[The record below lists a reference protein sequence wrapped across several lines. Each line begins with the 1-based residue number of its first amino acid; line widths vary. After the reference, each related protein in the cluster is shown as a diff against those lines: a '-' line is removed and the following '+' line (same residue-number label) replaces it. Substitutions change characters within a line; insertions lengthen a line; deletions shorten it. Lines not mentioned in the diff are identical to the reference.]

1 MQVVWKNIEK
11 NKKESGT
18 METQMLVAILIASIV
33 GLIAGYAVR
42 SLFSRW
48 QSDAMEKQAKAKL
61 DEADE
66 EAARR
71 LREADIKARTELVQS
86 REAFAETTRER
97 QAALQEYD
105 ERIAAR
111 EGDIERKMHVIEEKE
126 RQLNATKEEQR
137 ETARALDMREDTVA
151 AQERE
156 AVRQLQ
162 KIAGMTAEEARE
174 ALRNKVKDQV
184 KAECGAYFR
193 RRYEEAKTYADR
205 KAAELV
211 SYAVRRY
218 AAAHAS
224 ESMTSLVPIP
234 TAEIKGRIIGR
245 DGRNVRSIEAATG
258 VTLIVDGT
266 TDAVV
271 VSCFN
276 PVRREIARRALL
288 ELVDDGRIHPASIES
303 AVEKVTQDF
312 NDELVKE
319 GRDAAA
325 QFGLDGVSSEILR
338 GLGRLKY
345 RLSYSQNVLAHS
357 IEVARLM
364 GSMADE
370 LKLDGALA
378 RRIGLFHDIGKGM
391 TDEKEGA
398 HAKLGADLLA
408 SQGEDPILVN
418 AVAAHHEEVE
428 QTSVYAVLCSA
439 ADAISS
445 ARPGARSESSELYFE
460 RIGKL
465 EEIATSHA
473 GVKSAFAMRAGHEL
487 RIVVDSEQVSDNDA
501 MIMAH
506 DIASEV
512 EGTLRYPGQIRV
524 VVIREKRCIEYA
536 R

>member
-1 MQVVWKNIEK
+1 MQ
-11 NKKESGT
+11 
-18 METQMLVAILIASIV
+18 TQTIIAILVSSVA
-33 GLIAGYAVR
+33 GLIIGYAVR
-42 SLFSRW
+42 ALFSRW
-48 QSDAMEKQAKAKL
+48 QSDAMEKQAQAKL

-71 LREADIKARTELVQS
+71 LREADIKARTELVQA
-86 REAFAETTRER
+86 REAFAETTRQR

-126 RQLNATKEEQR
+126 RQLQETRDQQR
-137 ETARALDMREDTVA
+137 ETAANLTAREDAVSE
-151 AQERE
+151 QERE
-156 AVRQLQ
+156 SLKKLQ
-162 KIAGMTAEEARE
+162 KIAGMTAEEARN

-193 RRYEEAKTYADR
+193 RRYEEARTYADR

-211 SYAVRRY
+211 AYAVRRY
-218 AAAHAS
+218 TAAHAG
-224 ESMTSLVPIP
+224 ESMTSIVPIP
-234 TAEIKGRIIGR
+234 SAEIKGRIIGR

-266 TDAVV
+266 SDAVAI
-271 VSCFN
+271 SCFS
-276 PVRREIARRALL
+276 PMRREVARRALL
-288 ELVDDGRIHPASIES
+288 DLVDDGRIHPASIES
-303 AVEKVTQDF
+303 AVEKARADL
-312 NDELVKE
+312 EGEMVKE
-319 GRDAAA
+319 GREAAD
-325 QFGLDGVSSEILR
+325 QFNLEGISSEILQ
-338 GLGRLKY
+338 GLGRLKF

-364 GSMADE
+364 GTMADE
-370 LKLDGALA
+370 LKLDGQLA

-408 SQGEDPILVN
+408 SQGEDPIVVN

-428 QTSVYAVLCSA
+428 ATSVYAVLCSA

-445 ARPGARSESSELYFE
+445 ARPGARSETSELYFE

-465 EEIATSHA
+465 EEIATSHD
-473 GVKSAFAMRAGHEL
+473 GVKTAFAMRAGHEL
-487 RIVVDSEQVSDNDA
+487 RIIVDADKVNDNDA
-501 MIMAH
+501 MILAH
-506 DIASEV
+506 DISAEV
-512 EGTLRYPGQIRV
+512 EATLTYPGQIRV

>member
-1 MQVVWKNIEK
+1 MQ
-11 NKKESGT
+11 
-18 METQMLVAILIASIV
+18 TQAIIAILVSSVV
-33 GLIAGYAVR
+33 GLLVGYAVR
-42 SLFSRW
+42 ALFSRW
-48 QSDAMEKQAKAKL
+48 QSDAMEKQAQAKL

-71 LREADIKARTELVQS
+71 LREADIKARTELVQA
-86 REAFAETTRER
+86 REAFAETTKER

-111 EGDIERKMHVIEEKE
+111 EGDIERKMHVIDEKE
-126 RQLNATKEEQR
+126 RQLQRTRDEQR
-137 ETARALDMREDTVA
+137 ETALALTAREDAVSE
-151 AQERE
+151 QERE
-156 AVRQLQ
+156 ALRRLQ
-162 KIAGMTAEEARE
+162 KVAGMTMEEARN
-174 ALRNKVKDQV
+174 ALRNRVKDQV

-193 RRYEEAKTYADR
+193 RRYEEARTYADR

-211 SYAVRRY
+211 AYAVRRY

-234 TAEIKGRIIGR
+234 SAEIKGRIIGR

-266 TDAVV
+266 SDAVV

-276 PVRREIARRALL
+276 PMRREIARRALL
-288 ELVDDGRIHPASIES
+288 DLVDDGRIHPASIES
-303 AVEKVTQDF
+303 AVEKATEEF
-312 NDELVKE
+312 EEELVKE
-319 GRDAAA
+319 GREAAA
-325 QFGLDGVSSEILR
+325 QFNLEGVASEVLK
-338 GLGRLKY
+338 GLGRLKF

-357 IEVARLM
+357 MEVARLM

-370 LKLDGALA
+370 LKLDAPLA

-408 SQGEDPILVN
+408 AQGEDPIVVN

-428 QTSVYAVLCSA
+428 ATSVYAVLCSA

-445 ARPGARSESSELYFE
+445 ARPGARSETSELYFE
-460 RIGKL
+460 RIKKL
-465 EEIATSHA
+465 EEIATA
-473 GVKSAFAMRAGHEL
+473 RPGVKTAFAMRAGHEL
-487 RIVVDSEQVSDNDA
+487 RIIVDANKISDNDA
-501 MIMAH
+501 MVMAH
-506 DIASEV
+506 DISSEV
-512 EGTLRYPGQIRV
+512 ESTLTYPGQIRV
-524 VVIREKRCIEYA
+524 VVIREKRCTEYA

>member
-1 MQVVWKNIEK
+1 MQ
-11 NKKESGT
+11 
-18 METQMLVAILIASIV
+18 TQTWTWVLLSSLA
-33 GLIAGYAVR
+33 GLLAGYAIR

-66 EAARR
+66 EAKRR
-71 LREADIKARTELVQS
+71 LREADIKARTELVQA

-126 RQLNATKEEQR
+126 RQLRQTGDEQR
-137 ETARALDMREDTVA
+137 EAADALLKREDGIA

-156 AVRQLQ
+156 ASRKLQ
-162 KIAGMTAEEARE
+162 KIAGMTLDEARN
-174 ALRNKVKDQV
+174 ALRSQIRDQV
-184 KAECGAYFR
+184 KSECGAYFR
-193 RRYEEAKTYADR
+193 RRYEEAKNEADR
-205 KAAELV
+205 KAAELI

-218 AAAHAS
+218 AAGHPG

-234 TAEIKGRIIGR
+234 NAEIKGRIIGR
-245 DGRNVRSIEAATG
+245 DGRNVRTIESATG
-258 VTLIVDGT
+258 VTLMADGAS
-266 TDAVV
+266 DAVV

-276 PVRREIARRALL
+276 PMRREIARRALL
-288 ELVDDGRIHPASIES
+288 ALIDDGRIHPASIES
-303 AVEKVTQDF
+303 AVEKAKAEF
-312 NDELVKE
+312 DENLAKD
-319 GRDAAA
+319 GRDAAVL
-325 QFGLDGVSSEILR
+325 FDLEGVSNEILK
-338 GLGRLKY
+338 GLGRLRY
-345 RLSYSQNVLAHS
+345 RLSYSQNVLEHS

-364 GSMADE
+364 GTMADE
-370 LKLDGALA
+370 LKLDGSLA

-408 SQGEDPILVN
+408 AEGEDPIVVN

-428 QTSVYAVLCSA
+428 ATSVYAVLCSA

-460 RIGKL
+460 RIEKL
-465 EEIATSHA
+465 EAIATAHH

-487 RIVVDSEQVSDNDA
+487 RIVVDSDEIGDNDA
-501 MIMAH
+501 MILAR
-506 DIASEV
+506 DISAEV
-512 EGTLRYPGQIRV
+512 ESTLTYPGQIRV
-524 VVIREKRCIEYA
+524 VVIREKRCVEYA

>member
-1 MQVVWKNIEK
+1 MQ
-11 NKKESGT
+11 
-18 METQMLVAILIASIV
+18 TQTIIAILIST
-33 GLIAGYAVR
+33 IAGLVVGYAIR
-42 SLFSRW
+42 SLFSKW
-48 QSDAMEKQAKAKL
+48 QSDSMERQAKAKL

-71 LREADIKARTELVQS
+71 LREADIRARAELVQA
-86 REAFAETTRER
+86 REDFAESTRER

-111 EGDIERKMHVIEEKE
+111 EADIERKMHVIEDKE
-126 RQLNATKEEQR
+126 RQLQVTTDAQRDTAALLLQR
-137 ETARALDMREDTVA
+137 EDAVVAREKESFDK
-151 AQERE
+151 
-156 AVRQLQ
+156 LQ
-162 KIAGMTAEEARE
+162 KIAGMTAEEARD
-174 ALRNKVKDQV
+174 ALRGKVKEQV

-218 AAAHAS
+218 AAAHAG
-224 ESMTSLVPIP
+224 ESMTSIVPIP
-234 TAEIKGRIIGR
+234 SAEIKGRIIGR
-245 DGRNVRSIEAATG
+245 DGRNVRTIEAATG

-266 TDAVV
+266 SDAVA

-276 PVRREIARRALL
+276 PMRREIARRALL
-288 ELVDDGRIHPASIES
+288 DLVDDGRIHPASIES
-303 AVEKVTQDF
+303 SVEKAKADLD
-312 NDELVKE
+312 DEMVKE
-319 GRDAAA
+319 GREAALV
-325 QFGLDGVSSEILR
+325 FSLEGVSSEILR
-338 GLGRLKY
+338 GLGRLKF

-357 IEVARLM
+357 MEVARLM
-364 GSMADE
+364 GTMADE
-370 LKLDGALA
+370 LKLDGSLA

-408 SQGEDPILVN
+408 EQGEDPIVVN

-428 QTSVYAVLCSA
+428 ATSVYAILCSA

-465 EEIATSHA
+465 EEIATSRK

-487 RIVVDSEQVSDNDA
+487 RIVVDADQISDNDA
-501 MIMAH
+501 MVMAH
-506 DIASEV
+506 DISAEV
-512 EGTLRYPGQIRV
+512 ESTLTYPGQIRV